1 MLQVRIGLVLVIG
14 LSAGLSGCQ
23 QGDEAPLPQTASGV
37 ADPAESAPA
46 KPAGPVSIDPAEL
59 GSCDVGAIVTVRWDV
74 RPTDSAVTDVEIWT
88 GQPGKETI
96 FAAGGYAGEAATGP
110 WAYPGTTFLVRNKAD
125 GAELARAVVGGPS
138 CN

>member
-14 LSAGLSGCQ
+14 LLAGLSGCQ
-23 QGDEAPLPQTASGV
+23 QGNEAPLPQAASGMPAV
-37 ADPAESAPA
+37 AEPAAA
-46 KPAGPVSIDPAEL
+46 KPDGAVSIDPAEL
-59 GSCDVGAIVTVRWDV
+59 GSCDVGAVVTVRWDM
-74 RPTDSAVTDVEIWT
+74 RATNPAVTDVEIWT
-88 GQPGKETI
+88 GAPGKETI